1 MKQLHTIAPFP
12 SSNFICKRRVG
23 LFQDPSVFKTFRV
36 TMEDCRSATYVV
48 NRYPPPAYSYP
59 SPLSSKSKP
68 AALPAFVCDSICSS
82 QFYGDIMLITRD
94 KILNRKA
101 ICKHSQKD
109 SKDKK
114 KNYLVS
120 YLLLACWITLH
131 YFGIHT
137 CCLSHFKY
145 RKTFIRNLVS

>member
-114 KNYLVS
+114 KKLSRFLFTAGMLDYLT
-120 YLLLACWITLH
+120 LLWD
-131 YFGIHT
+131 
-137 CCLSHFKY
+137 SHLLFKPLQVQKDFY
-145 RKTFIRNLVS
+145 